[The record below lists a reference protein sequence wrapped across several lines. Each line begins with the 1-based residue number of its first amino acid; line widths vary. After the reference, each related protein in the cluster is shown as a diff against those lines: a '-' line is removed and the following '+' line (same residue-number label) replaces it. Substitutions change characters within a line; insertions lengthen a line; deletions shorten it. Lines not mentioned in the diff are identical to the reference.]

1 MQQEEKLQEEKQ
13 QEERGPALLLGSP
26 GCVLPSGGMGSTLD
40 GSRASRPCIQL
51 LLLPTCVALMDD
63 LALISVPDWM
73 IFKVFTSS
81 KP

>member
-40 GSRASRPCIQL
+40 GSQATWPCIQL

-63 LALISVPDWM
+63 FASSLYLIG
-73 IFKVFTSS
+73 
-81 KP
+81 